1 MAIYYLY
8 IRYIYMLYVLP
19 EINRD
24 KVVINGNAMEIM
36 PKYYIN
42 QPSWDMFMGLYWKY
56 NGGEWG
62 FMMMNG

>member
-1 MAIYYLY
+1 
-8 IRYIYMLYVLP
+8 MLYVLP